1 MTTSS
6 RTLTARNLLK
16 PAAWIL
22 LSLPLAWLAFAIYQ
36 EAQVPGSAL
45 GADPGEA
52 VLLFLGEWGIRTL
65 LLALSVSTLR
75 RRLGYAPLLRIRR
88 LVGLFA
94 FAYLSLHF
102 SFYLGF
108 FAEFDWRLI
117 LEDLS
122 ERPYITVGFAALL
135 MLLALAV
142 TSTNGWQRRLR
153 RRWRQ
158 LHRLVYP
165 ASALGLLHLWWLTK
179 DGYGEV
185 VAYSVWLALLCLDRL
200 QDAWAK
206 RTSRAKAK
214 GGSEHE

>member
-1 MTTSS
+1 MATQ
-6 RTLTARNLLK
+6 RLLK
-16 PAAWIL
+16 PVAWTL
-22 LSLPLAWLAFAIYQ
+22 LSLPLAWLGFAIYQ
-36 EAQVPGSAL
+36 EAQLPGSAL

-52 VLLFLGEWGIRTL
+52 VLLFLGEWGMRTL

-75 RRLGYAPLLRIRR
+75 RRLGYPPLLRIRR

-94 FAYLSLHF
+94 FTYLSLHF
-102 SFYLGF
+102 LFYLGF

-117 LEDLS
+117 FEDIS

-179 DGYGEV
+179 EGYGEV
-185 VAYSVWLALLCLDRL
+185 AAYGVWLLLLYLDRL

-206 RTSRAKAK
+206 RTSKAGAVPKSSKARRRA
-214 GGSEHE
+214 

>member
-1 MTTSS
+1 MP
-6 RTLTARNLLK
+6 AHNLLK
-16 PAAWIL
+16 PVAWTL
-22 LSLPLAWLAFAIYQ
+22 LSLPLAWLGFAIYQ
-36 EAQVPGSAL
+36 EARLPGSAL
-45 GADPGEA
+45 GADPSEA
-52 VLLFLGEWGIRTL
+52 VLLFLGEWGMRTL
-65 LLALSVSTLR
+65 LLALSISTLR

-102 SFYLGF
+102 LFYLGF

-142 TSTNGWQRRLR
+142 TSTKGWQRRLR
-153 RRWRQ
+153 QRWRQ

-185 VAYSVWLALLCLDRL
+185 AAYGVWLLFLYIDRL

-206 RTSRAKAK
+206 RTPKAIPERRRA
-214 GGSEHE
+214 

>member
-1 MTTSS
+1 MATQS
-6 RTLTARNLLK
+6 LLK

-22 LSLPLAWLAFAIYQ
+22 LSLPLAWLGIAIFR
-36 EAQVPGSAL
+36 EAQLPGSAL
-45 GADPGEA
+45 GADPTEA

-65 LLALSVSTLR
+65 LLALSISTLR
-75 RRLGYAPLLRIRR
+75 RRLNYPPLLRVRR

-102 SFYLGF
+102 LFYLGF
-108 FAEFDWRLI
+108 FTEFDGRLI
-117 LEDLS
+117 VEDIA

-185 VAYSVWLALLCLDRL
+185 AAYGVWLTLLYVDRL
-200 QDAWAK
+200 HDAWAK
-206 RTSRAKAK
+206 RTSKTQAPT
-214 GGSEHE
+214 

>member
-1 MTTSS
+1 MATQT
-6 RTLTARNLLK
+6 LLK
-16 PAAWIL
+16 PAAWTL
-22 LSLPLAWLAFAIYQ
+22 LSLPLAWLGFAIYQ
-36 EAQVPGSAL
+36 EAQLPGSAL

-65 LLALSVSTLR
+65 LLALSISTLR

-102 SFYLGF
+102 LLYLGF
-108 FAEFDWRLI
+108 FAKFDWRLI
-117 LEDLS
+117 FEDLS

-135 MLLALAV
+135 MLLSLAV
-142 TSTNGWQRRLR
+142 TSTDGWRRRLR

-165 ASALGLLHLWWLTK
+165 ASALGLLHFWWLTK

-185 VAYSVWLALLCLDRL
+185 AAYGIWLLLLGLDRL

-206 RTSRAKAK
+206 RKPKTKANA
-214 GGSEHE
+214 

>member
-1 MTTSS
+1 MATQ
-6 RTLTARNLLK
+6 RLLK

-22 LSLPLAWLAFAIYQ
+22 LSLPLAWLGFAIYQ
-36 EAQVPGSAL
+36 EARLSGSAL

-52 VLLFLGEWGIRTL
+52 VLLFLGEWGIRSL
-65 LLALSVSTLR
+65 LLALSISTLR
-75 RRLGYAPLLRIRR
+75 RRLGYSPLLRVRR

-94 FAYLSLHF
+94 FTYLSLHF
-102 SFYLGF
+102 VFYIGF
-108 FAEFDWRLI
+108 FAEFDGRLI
-117 LEDLS
+117 IEDIA

-135 MLLALAV
+135 MLLALAI

-185 VAYSVWLALLCLDRL
+185 VAYGVWLALLYLDRL
-200 QDAWAK
+200 HDAWAK
-206 RTSRAKAK
+206 RTSNAQAPT
-214 GGSEHE
+214 